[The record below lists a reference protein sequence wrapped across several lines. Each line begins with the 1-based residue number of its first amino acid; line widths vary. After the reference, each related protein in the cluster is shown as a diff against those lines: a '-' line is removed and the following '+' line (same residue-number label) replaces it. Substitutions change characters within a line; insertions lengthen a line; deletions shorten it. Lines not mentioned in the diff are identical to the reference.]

1 MSEDR
6 NEVQDLVVR
15 ARAGEADAFE
25 ALYRAY
31 QGGIYTFIWSQ
42 VREPELAADLT
53 QDTFVRAWESLPRLR
68 QAGAFRGWLYRIARN
83 LVRDEVRSGHAR
95 LETVASALAG
105 DGDPGLHE
113 PAAESDGP
121 EDVLVTKEMK
131 GEVWRA
137 LESLTPEQREAVVM
151 HHMQGMGTS
160 EIAKVMGV
168 RPGTVMSRL
177 ARARDAL
184 RKQLSGYVE
193 RSDEGMR
200 THTR

>member
-1 MSEDR
+1 MNEDR
-6 NEVQDLVVR
+6 NELGDLVAR
-15 ARAGEADAFE
+15 ARAGEVDAFE
-25 ALYRAY
+25 ALYRAH
-31 QGGIYTFIWSQ
+31 QGGIYTFIRSQ
-42 VREPELAADLT
+42 VREAELAADLT

-68 QAGAFRGWLYRIARN
+68 QAGAFQGWLYRIARN
-83 LVRDEVRSGHAR
+83 LVRDQARSGHAR
-95 LETVASALAG
+95 LETVESALTGEDDA
-105 DGDPGLHE
+105 GLHE
-113 PAAESDGP
+113 PASEGDGP
-121 EDVLVTKEMK
+121 EDVLVSKEMR
-131 GEVWRA
+131 GEIWRA
-137 LESLTPEQREAVVM
+137 LGSLSPEQRDAVVM

>member
-6 NEVQDLVVR
+6 HEVQDLVAR
-15 ARAGEADAFE
+15 ARAGEVEAFE

-31 QGGIYTFIWSQ
+31 QGGIHTFIRSQ
-42 VREPELAADLT
+42 VREAELAADLT

-68 QAGAFRGWLYRIARN
+68 QVGAFQGWLYRIARN
-83 LVRDEVRSGHAR
+83 LVRDEMKSGRAR
-95 LETVASALAG
+95 LETTASALAG
-105 DGDPGLHE
+105 DDESELPE
-113 PAAESDGP
+113 PAAENDGP
-121 EDVLVTKEMK
+121 EDVLVSKEMK
-131 GEVWRA
+131 GEIWRA
-137 LESLTPEQREAVVM
+137 LETLSAEQREAVVM
-151 HHMQGMGTS
+151 HHVQGMGMS

-177 ARARDAL
+177 ARAREAL